1 MDLLTRGELNAQVQ
15 SLKRTKQRIEELEN
29 LISELEKKIDE
40 LSAENGGP

>member
-15 SLKRTKQRIEELEN
+15 RLKRTKQRIWELEN
-29 LISELEKKIDE
+29 LISELEMKIDE